1 MHADA
6 TARNPQVHPSS
17 QNHKGMELRI
27 SAGVYQPPSHQL
39 QPSAKR
45 PILPRDS
52 PQPTKAAKEGGDGR
66 IHLFPSLCTVSQSLN
81 NKLVVSLKAHRSSGL
96 GEESVGV
103 TNRKGGSRT

>member
-6 TARNPQVHPSS
+6 TARNPQGHPSS

-45 PILPRDS
+45 PILPRDE
-52 PQPTKAAKEGGDGR
+52 PQPTKEGGDGR
-66 IHLFPSLCTVSQSLN
+66 IHLFPSLCTVSQSLK

-103 TNRKGGSRT
+103 PNR